1 MLTFILLAVW
11 VLIFAPLVIVPLL
24 PKVDGPQVMRA
35 PRVVAENKVITL
47 ATSRTEHAA

>member
-1 MLTFILLAVW
+1 MLAFILLAMW

-24 PKVDGPQVMRA
+24 PRVDGPQVMRA
-35 PRVVAENKVITL
+35 PRAVAEKKVVML